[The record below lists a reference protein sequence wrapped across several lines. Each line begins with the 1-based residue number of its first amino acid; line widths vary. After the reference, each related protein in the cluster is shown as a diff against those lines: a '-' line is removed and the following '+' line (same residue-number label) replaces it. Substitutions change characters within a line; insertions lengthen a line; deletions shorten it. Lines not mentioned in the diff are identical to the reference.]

1 MNQLPIMV
9 DLKDRCVVVVGGGAI
24 AQQKVETLLSAAAS
38 VRLIS
43 PTLTERLTQLA
54 SEGQIDYRAKRF
66 EESDLDGTWLVIAAT
81 DNSEINERVYQ
92 AAEERRIFCNTVDYR
107 PLCSFI
113 TPAIVERGEIL
124 VAISTQGGSPAL
136 AQELKRV
143 IATAIGDEY
152 VEFLE
157 MLRNL
162 RPTIRRDIPDQTV
175 RSRVFHKLVD
185 SDILALLRAGKRSE
199 AEASSQTIINSFTQS

>member
-1 MNQLPIMV
+1 
-9 DLKDRCVVVVGGGAI
+9 
-24 AQQKVETLLSAAAS
+24 QKVETLLGAAAS

-43 PTLTERLTQLA
+43 PTLTERLTVLA
-54 SEGQIDYRAKRF
+54 TEGQFDYRAKLF
-66 EESDLDGTWLVIAAT
+66 EESDLDAAWLVIAAT
-81 DNSEINERVYQ
+81 DNSEINQRVYQ

-124 VAISTQGGSPAL
+124 IAISTQGGSPAL

-143 IATAIGDEY
+143 ITKAIGDEY

-157 MLRNL
+157 MLRDL
-162 RPTIRRDIPDQTV
+162 RPAIRRDIPDQAA
-175 RSRVFHKLVD
+175 RSRIFHELV
-185 SDILALLRAGKRSE
+185 
-199 AEASSQTIINSFTQS
+199 